1 MIKRWGVFMESI
13 MKKLSEIESA
23 ATAIVDHAE
32 AQKAVLDKEY
42 EILRRKF
49 DQDLE
54 SQTQARIQAIR
65 QELVGNMTGLLE
77 GQTGTNS
84 DSMAALKEEYNAKH
98 TLYARQIL
106 KNITEV

>member
-1 MIKRWGVFMESI
+1 

-32 AQKAVLDKEY
+32 EQKAVLDEEY
-42 EILRRKF
+42 KVLRCKF

-54 SQTQARIQAIR
+54 SQTQARIQVIR
-65 QELVGNMTGLLE
+65 EELVGNMTGLLE
-77 GQTGTNS
+77 GQTSTNS
-84 DSMAALKEEYNAKH
+84 DAITALKEEYNAKH
-98 TLYARQIL
+98 TLYAQQIL